1 MITIYKNKADIP
13 KGVELVELND
23 LFFNQNIIERLDMRG
38 GGIIRKIDGAI
49 LREDYKIT
57 SGINGELLNIDKL
70 STGCKTALNIYYFP
84 EKVFSLKECGD
95 NALDEIY
102 AYQMGQVYSEY
113 PVITLFME
121 SVQIYDPGGKRI
133 ISDYEEL
140 KGWWQNV

>member
-1 MITIYKNKADIP
+1 MITIYKNKAYIP
-13 KGVELVELND
+13 KDVELVEWND
-23 LFFNQNIIERLDMRG
+23 LFFNQNIIERLDMRAED
-38 GGIIRKIDGAI
+38 IISKIDGAV
-49 LREDYKIT
+49 LREDYRII

-102 AYQMGQVYSEY
+102 AYQTGQVYSEY

-121 SVQIYDPGGKRI
+121 SVQIHDQDGKRV

>member
-13 KGVELVELND
+13 KSMELIELND
-23 LFFNQNIIERLDMRG
+23 LFFNQNIIERLDMRAEDV
-38 GGIIRKIDGAI
+38 IKKIDGAT
-49 LREDYKIT
+49 LRTDYRII

-102 AYQMGQVYSEY
+102 AYQSGQVYSEY
-113 PVITLFME
+113 PIMTLFME
-121 SVQIYDPGGKRI
+121 SVRI
-133 ISDYEEL
+133 CDQDGESVISDYEEL

>member
-1 MITIYKNKADIP
+1 MITIYKNKAYIP
-13 KGVELVELND
+13 KDVELVEWND
-23 LFFNQNIIERLDMRG
+23 LFFNQNIIERLDMRAED
-38 GGIIRKIDGAI
+38 IIRKIDGAV
-49 LREDYKIT
+49 LREDYKII

-102 AYQMGQVYSEY
+102 AYQTGQVYSEY
-113 PVITLFME
+113 PVIALFME
-121 SVQIYDPGGKRI
+121 CVQIYDQDGKRV

>member
-1 MITIYKNKADIP
+1 MITVYKDKADIP
-13 KGVELVELND
+13 KSVELIELND
-23 LFFNQNIIERLDMRG
+23 LFFNQNIIDRLDMRAE
-38 GGIIRKIDGAI
+38 GIIKGIDNAT
-49 LREDYKIT
+49 LRADYRIT

-70 STGCKTALNIYYFP
+70 STGCKTALNIFYFP

-102 AYQMGQVYSEY
+102 SYQTGKVFSEY

-121 SVQIYDPGGKRI
+121 SVQVCDRNGEKVIN
-133 ISDYEEL
+133 DYEEL

>member
-13 KGVELVELND
+13 MGVELVELND
-23 LFFNQNIIERLDMRG
+23 LFFNQNIIERLDMRAED
-38 GGIIRKIDGAI
+38 IIKKIDGAT
-49 LREDYKIT
+49 LRADYRIT
-57 SGINGELLNIDKL
+57 SGINDELLNIDKL

-102 AYQMGQVYSEY
+102 GYQSGQIYSDY
-113 PVITLFME
+113 PIITLFME
-121 SVQIYDPGGKRI
+121 KVQICDRDGKRVVN
-133 ISDYEEL
+133 DYEEL